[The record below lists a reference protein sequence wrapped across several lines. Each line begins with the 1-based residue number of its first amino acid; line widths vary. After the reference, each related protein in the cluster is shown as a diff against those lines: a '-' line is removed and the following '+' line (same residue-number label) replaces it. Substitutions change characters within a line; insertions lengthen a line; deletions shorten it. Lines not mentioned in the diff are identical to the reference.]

1 MRINEY
7 LASKCVVVM
16 RALISQITIGCEEGF
31 NRAHGLRRAP
41 PVGEKT
47 TLALEDELQFA
58 FVVAAQSQLRHF

>member
-1 MRINEY
+1 MRINEH

-16 RALISQITIGCEEGF
+16 QAVLSQITIGCEERF
-31 NRAHGLRRAP
+31 NRAYGLRRAP

-58 FVVAAQSQLRHF
+58 FVVAAQRQLRHF

>member
-1 MRINEY
+1 
-7 LASKCVVVM
+7 M
-16 RALISQITIGCEEGF
+16 RAVLSQITIGCEEGF
-31 NRAHGLRRAP
+31 DRAHGLRRAP